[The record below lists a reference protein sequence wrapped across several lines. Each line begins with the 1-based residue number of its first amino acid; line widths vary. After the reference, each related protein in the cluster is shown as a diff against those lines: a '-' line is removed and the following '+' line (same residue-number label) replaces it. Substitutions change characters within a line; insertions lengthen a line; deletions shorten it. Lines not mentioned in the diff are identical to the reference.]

1 MSMFFSK
8 NKLAQDIESICA
20 TPTLTKMRI
29 TAGYTNLYRLVLT
42 FSRLTVQETLLLLKN
57 TQWIKFFNEL
67 LGLSLDTDQ
76 MIRILNTP
84 VELFRFLSVAL
95 FAFRLSTNMG
105 DMFWHYIFPTATRT
119 ADIVWQE
126 QWNVILNDA
135 VWTTANLFSN
145 YATYFK
151 IAPPIAAGITACF
164 LCFDISLL
172 LYRKELKKHDLTQA
186 TQAWFNANLLAASLL
201 ALGFSA
207 SFILT
212 APALVPLEFFVC
224 ALGTGLYATADGYA
238 DYIDKRVTS
247 TQDAANEAWSDF
259 TTSLFK
265 NTVLPSLFMMTL
277 ALSLPAG
284 VLFATLYIGYELK
297 QRYII
302 ESDPQLLCA
311 LK

>member
-1 MSMFFSK
+1 MSTFFSK
-8 NKLAQDIESICA
+8 KKLAQDIEAFNA

-29 TAGYTNLYRLVLT
+29 TAGYSNLYRLVLT

-57 TQWIKFFNEL
+57 TQWLKFFNEL
-67 LGLSLDTDQ
+67 LGISLDTDQ

-84 VELFRFLSVAL
+84 VELFRFLSVAI
-95 FAFRLSTNMG
+95 FAFRLSTNIG
-105 DMFWHYIFPTATRT
+105 DMAWHLIYPTSIRT

-135 VWTTANLFSN
+135 VWSTANLFSN

-151 IAPPIAAGITACF
+151 IAPPIAAGITALF
-164 LCFDISLL
+164 LCFDIGLL
-172 LYRKELKKHDLTQA
+172 LYRKKLKEDDLSVA
-186 TQAWFNANLLAASLL
+186 THAYFNANLLAASLL

-212 APALVPLEFFVC
+212 APVLIPIEFFVC
-224 ALGTGLYATADGYA
+224 AIGTGLYATANGYA
-238 DYIDKRVTS
+238 EYVDKSVNS
-247 TQDAANEAWSDF
+247 TQDAANKAWNDF

-284 VLFATLYIGYELK
+284 LLFATLYVGYEINL
-297 QRYII
+297 RYNI
-302 ESDPQLLCA
+302 ETDPHPLCA
-311 LK
+311 LN